1 MKRVTPSYYDRFQCI
16 ADRCQ
21 HTCCVGWEIDI
32 DNDTAARYRTQ
43 SGALGARLK
52 AAMHTEDGVT
62 SFLLDTE
69 ERCPF
74 LNRSG
79 LCDLITALGHDAL
92 CEICAT
98 HPRFRFD
105 YTDRTEWGLGLC
117 CEAAATL
124 ILNDPHPLTLGIEDD
139 GAPDEPTEDEATLL
153 RMRDEAFALVQDRRM
168 SVDEREDALLRRF
181 SAVMPFRTGAA
192 IAALL
197 TPLERMDPA
206 WDARLTGIEPLT
218 PMPLGAEHSVAQE
231 QLLSYFLYRQLPP
244 ALDDGCFAERVA
256 LAVLA
261 EYTVRL
267 LTLSGVAFEDA
278 ARAFSAEIE
287 YSDQNVDA
295 LLQAM
300 RRR

>member
-32 DNDTAARYRTQ
+32 DDESVARYRTQ
-43 SGALGARLK
+43 SGPLGARLK

-62 SFLLDTE
+62 SFSLDKE

-74 LNRSG
+74 LNANG

-124 ILNDPHPLTLGIEDD
+124 ILNDPHPMTLCVEDD
-139 GAPDEPTEDEATLL
+139 GCPDEPTEEEAALL
-153 RMRDEAFALVQDRRM
+153 RIRDEAFALVQDRRL
-168 SVDEREDALLRRF
+168 SIEEREEALLRRF
-181 SAVMPFRTGAA
+181 CAAMPFRTGAA

-197 TPLERMDPA
+197 RPLERMDPA
-206 WDARLTGIEPLT
+206 WDTMLADIAPLT
-218 PMPLGAEHSVAQE
+218 LTPLDRAYEVAEEH
-231 QLLSYFLYRQLPP
+231 LLCYFLYRQLPP
-244 ALDDGCFAERVA
+244 ALDDGCFAERAA

-287 YSDQNVDA
+287 YSDQNIDA

-300 RRR
+300 RRC